1 MSKKTAFLRRGTA
14 AACVSLLLLGAIP
27 ASAESSQ
34 VYAPALSFRSYT
46 YSRWGDPI
54 ACPDPYT
61 VEKVVT
67 GVDLGIGDFKK
78 PNDLFASNDGFL
90 YIAASG
96 DTAADNRIVKLDKT
110 LQVVGSWNGY
120 TDADGQQVAFQ
131 EPLGVFVTPEND
143 IYVADGTSKILS
155 TWTPRVSSSG

>member
-96 DTAADNRIVKLDKT
+96 EIQKPIV
-110 LQVVGSWNGY
+110 
-120 TDADGQQVAFQ
+120 
-131 EPLGVFVTPEND
+131 
-143 IYVADGTSKILS
+143 
-155 TWTPRVSSSG
+155 